1 MKIKHKETGNSLGI
15 DYLEWYNNY
24 IKKGIYK
31 KFEIVDYSG
40 VVELQTL
47 QKDGELK
54 KQPFDKN
61 SAMNNQR
68 QFPNKMFIEKKLSF
82 ETYDKWLVI
91 KSQSSFFCL
100 FKKFR
105 YQKPNIKFDIHSKRH
120 MTIVVFMILTLFGMF
135 YIAYKQGAFN

>member
-1 MKIKHKETGNSLGI
+1 MKIKNIETGNILGVE
-15 DYLEWYNNY
+15 YLDWYNNY

-47 QKDGELK
+47 QKDGSFK
-54 KQPFDKN
+54 KQPFDK
-61 SAMNNQR
+61 SYAISNQR
-68 QFPNKMFIEKKLSF
+68 QFSNKMFIEKKLSF
-82 ETYDKWLVI
+82 DTYDKWLVMEN
-91 KSQSSFFCL
+91 QSPFFRL

-105 YQKPNIKFDIHSKRH
+105 YQKPNIKFDTHSKRH
-120 MTIVVFMILTLFGMF
+120 MTVVVLMILTLLGMF